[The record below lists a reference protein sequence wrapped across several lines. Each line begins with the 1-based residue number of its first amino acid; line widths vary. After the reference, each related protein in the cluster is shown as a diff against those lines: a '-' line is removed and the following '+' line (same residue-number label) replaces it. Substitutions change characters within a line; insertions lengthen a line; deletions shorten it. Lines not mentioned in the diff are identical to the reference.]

1 MRHAFMAICLIGLS
15 QSASADT
22 AMLAPPASL
31 APGTYSNEEQAY
43 FAKKQGKAA
52 IPVVMVKVSDN
63 QRMES
68 VDAFGAPGNV
78 SIDGMTFSYN
88 ADAINGTLPDGTKV
102 ELRRARSATCW
113 VAVRKDKP
121 KSDGS
126 TDWHFVRDVKLHD
139 QGGRARAGAGAS
151 GAQEVIIRM
160 RNVIWPPP
168 TTNKPSIVLYIHK
181 ADEPDRAESY
191 SWADP
196 GAARIGINLRWMQAS
211 CGIDGAEAPSQIT
224 TTTFRG

>member
-1 MRHAFMAICLIGLS
+1 MTS
-15 QSASADT
+15 
-22 AMLAPPASL
+22 PPATVV
-31 APGTYSNEEQAY
+31 PGTYSNEEQAY
-43 FAKKQGKAA
+43 FTKELGKAA
-52 IPVVMVKVSDN
+52 VPVVMIRIDEKRRV
-63 QRMES
+63 ES
-68 VDAFGAPGNV
+68 VDAFGSPGNV
-78 SIDGMTFSYN
+78 SIDKMTFSYN
-88 ADAINGTLPDGTKV
+88 ANTIEGVLPDGTKL

-113 VAVRKDKP
+113 VAVLKDKP
-121 KSDGS
+121 KADGS
-126 TDWHFVRDVKLHD
+126 PDWHFVRDIKLHD
-139 QGGRARAGAGAS
+139 QGGRARVGGVAS

-181 ADEPDRAESY
+181 ADQLDRAESY

-211 CGIDGAEAPSQIT
+211 CGIDGVEAPSQVT